1 MLNRLG
7 VSSYVYSKGKYMR
20 RIIFLS
26 LLGIFH
32 IFYFIFH
39 AHQCCNKYIREN
51 ETRGLLLGLL
61 EEEEYL
67 EKKDFYTQEMPINSV
82 FTALF
87 KGAWCLNLCDTVI
100 RCSMKIVPNACTA
113 EGAKVLFS

>member
-39 AHQCCNKYIREN
+39 AHQCCNKYIRGN

-67 EKKDFYTQEMPINSV
+67 EKKDFYTQEMPIIRYLRH
-82 FTALF
+82 FL
-87 KGAWCLNLCDTVI
+87 KGLGV
-100 RCSMKIVPNACTA
+100 
-113 EGAKVLFS
+113 